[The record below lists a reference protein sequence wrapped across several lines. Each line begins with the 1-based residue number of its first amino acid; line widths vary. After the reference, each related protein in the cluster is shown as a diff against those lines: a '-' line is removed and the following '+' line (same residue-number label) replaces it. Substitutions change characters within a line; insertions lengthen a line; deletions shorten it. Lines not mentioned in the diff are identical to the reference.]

1 MSTSTIKDRVVYFAL
16 AVIIVGGLFFGVND
30 SISTQNEVLE
40 NIRDAARAQVC
51 VLAIP
56 PDDRTP
62 TVVSACLRTY
72 GL

>member
-1 MSTSTIKDRVVYFAL
+1 MSTFKDRVVYFIL

-62 TVVSACLRTY
+62 ALVNTCLKTH